1 MTLQQLNCFAHVA
14 RYRSFARAAELLF
27 ISQPAVSHHIRSLEA
42 DLGTQLVERSLHH
55 VSLTA
60 AGERFYIEVVD
71 ILDHLDSAVS
81 MVRGGASL
89 PETIHIG
96 YESTIQVLH
105 LADILREYRKSCPG
119 VSVCSHEVSAS
130 NMNQLFREGKLDVV
144 FATNR
149 TVDALNAQFLTLF
162 QGTFCCVMPIAHPLA
177 ARERIF
183 MQDLQNETFILLD
196 SQNCPPEMDAL
207 QREIRRRCANALLS
221 FSASSLYT
229 APMIE
234 AGLGIAVMPDF
245 VIPPSSGIVKRP
257 FEDDIH
263 VEYGLIWHKN
273 VRGTK
278 IEQFIKAVKQAYAVQ
293 KN

>member
-1 MTLQQLNCFAHVA
+1 MTLQQLYCFSHVA

-42 DLGTQLVERSLHH
+42 DLGTQLIERSLHH
-55 VSLTA
+55 VALTA

-81 MVRGGASL
+81 LVRGGTRL

-105 LADILREYRKSCPG
+105 LTDILREYRKNCPD
-119 VSVCSHEVSAS
+119 VSVCSHEVSAA

-144 FATNR
+144 FATDR
-149 TVDALNAQFLTLF
+149 TIDALNAQFLTLF
-162 QGTFCCVMPIAHPLA
+162 KGTFCCVMPKAHSLA
-177 ARERIF
+177 AKDRVF
-183 MQDLQNETFILLD
+183 LQDLQNETFILLD
-196 SQNCPPEMDAL
+196 SQNCPPEMDTL

-229 APMIE
+229 IPMIE

-245 VIPPSSGIVKRP
+245 VIPPASGIVKRP
-257 FEDDIH
+257 FEDDTQ
-263 VEYGLIWHKN
+263 VEYGLIWHKAAHSP
-273 VRGTK
+273 K
-278 IEQFIKAVKQAYAVQ
+278 IDGFVKAVRQAYGIL
-293 KN
+293 KE

>member
-1 MTLQQLNCFAHVA
+1 MTLQQLYCFAHVA

-42 DLGTQLVERSLHH
+42 DVGTQLVERSLHH
-55 VSLTA
+55 VALTA

-81 MVRGGASL
+81 LVRGGLRL

-105 LADILREYRKSCPG
+105 LANILRKYRESCPD
-119 VSVCSHEVSAS
+119 VSVCSHEVSAA

-144 FATNR
+144 FATDR
-149 TVDALNAQFLTLF
+149 TIDALSAQFMTLF
-162 QGTFCCVMPIAHPLA
+162 QGTFCCVMPAAHPLA
-177 ARERIF
+177 EKERIF
-183 MQDLQNETFILLD
+183 MQDLQSETFILLD

-207 QREIRRRCANALLS
+207 QREIRRRCPNALLS

-229 APMIE
+229 IPMIE

-245 VIPPSSGIVKRP
+245 VIPPSSGIAKRP

-263 VEYGLIWHKN
+263 VQYGLIWHKKAHSP
-273 VRGTK
+273 K
-278 IEQFIKAVKQAYAVQ
+278 IDGFVKAVKQAY
-293 KN
+293 NI